1 MMISSEHFAIILSE
15 NNGEDAMKVLT
26 NIMLSVISI
35 GFAAFCFV
43 LLVGRFCEVSYHEDL
58 LAPIASRF
66 RNNAFLGLDDKEL
79 TSSFGSPLEIEVI
92 EHVREEDFFWW
103 PSFLREDTPWK
114 RIVKDQ
120 KVRFLCFEDGDSL
133 LHVCE
138 ILDSNGV
145 WRVIGDVT
153 PPNDIVF

>member
-1 MMISSEHFAIILSE
+1 
-15 NNGEDAMKVLT
+15 
-26 NIMLSVISI
+26 MLSQLDSQP
-35 GFAAFCFV
+35 FV
-43 LLVGRFCEVSYHEDL
+43 LYYDDTE
-58 LAPIASRF
+58 LA
-66 RNNAFLGLDDKEL
+66 
-79 TSSFGSPLEIEVI
+79 SSFGSHLEIKVI